1 MNVTLDVW
9 DIKQGIQLQA
19 CEIGSIYLVMPT
31 LEALQFEGFPVII
44 NFGVGFGWF
53 WLSLLQ
59 LLEEIPQLLV
69 KKLNVRLFFYW
80 FIVWRLGLG
89 GSLDA
94 AAVMDFV
101 DSGHDLIL
109 AAGATTS
116 EAIREIATE
125 CGADFDEVIYS
136 IFIASICGK
145 WHVVQL
151 LNPCCSFQ
159 ALMQDGCAFDMCS
172 FIRLL

>member
-1 MNVTLDVW
+1 MVLAISNIVAGGDS
-9 DIKQGIQLQA
+9 A
-19 CEIGSIYLVMPT
+19 ASCEETECKIV
-31 LEALQFEGFPVII
+31 
-44 NFGVGFGWF
+44 
-53 WLSLLQ
+53 
-59 LLEEIPQLLV
+59 
-69 KKLNVRLFFYW
+69 FYW
-80 FIVWRLGLG
+80 FIVWPLGLG

-145 WHVVQL
+145 WHVV
-151 LNPCCSFQ
+151 
-159 ALMQDGCAFDMCS
+159 
-172 FIRLL
+172 